1 MKPQILIGAVTSGSG
16 KTIFAMG
23 LLRLLKK
30 RGMEVQGYKI
40 GPDFVDSL
48 LLSLACGND
57 TVNLDAWMSSQ
68 GHVQYLYNK
77 YGEQADVCIAEGT
90 AGLFDGYRRM
100 QGSSIEAAG
109 LLNLP
114 VVLLVN
120 ARLAG
125 YSVAPLIYGFKN
137 FYSGSKIV
145 GVVFNQ
151 VASVAHYTFLREA
164 CADVGV
170 DCLGYLPIMDN
181 CKLPAKHSAIS
192 SVIKNGLDD
201 MVEKIA
207 EQIEKTVEVNRLL
220 NRCNRTFPCQYIL
233 PYSSDMEQE
242 CFIPGMG
249 RMRIAVARDSAFN
262 FVYRENMA
270 RLAGLGK
277 VVYFSPLYGS
287 ALPEADLVYLPG
299 GYPELFARQLHRRNK
314 MMEDLKTYVE
324 KGGKVL
330 AEGGGMVYLGR
341 TLKSREMGTAYPMC
355 NVLPIDF
362 ILPSFSKLNAGYR
375 MLDSS
380 DQNLKGYEFRYTS
393 VCKDDCTN
401 LLFDPVKNMKGTE
414 CLMSLYRYKN
424 VVASHTHWY
433 WGDKNILGLWK

>member
-137 FYSGSKIV
+137 FYSGAKIV

-270 RLAGLGK
+270 RLVGLGK